1 MPVLP
6 PQRSHAMSSA
16 VDNDTSGGP
25 WLATALR
32 LQSSFQLRNWFSL
45 LACHHSRV
53 QIYSEVKF
61 TEDTGHYRIRFT
73 ALSSQN
79 VGASS

>member
-1 MPVLP
+1 
-6 PQRSHAMSSA
+6 MSSA
-16 VDNDTSGGP
+16 VDNDTSGPGWP
-25 WLATALR
+25 QLSACKVV
-32 LQSSFQLRNWFSL
+32 SSSVTGLVSL
-45 LACHHSRV
+45 LVITHYR
-53 QIYSEVKF
+53 VKF